1 MIRFYS
7 PDITT
12 TRVLTPDDSAHCVR
26 VLRHVAGD
34 IVEVVDGKGNLY
46 TCVIS
51 VADPRATQLDITA
64 VKAVPPHWGAR
75 VAVAVAPTKNIDRM
89 EWAVEKMT
97 EMGIDEIIPLLCHH
111 SERKQVK
118 PERLGKIIVSAM
130 KQSLK
135 TNLPTLH
142 PMMTFDRLL
151 EYSTDFNAKFIAHC
165 DDDTQKRLLKT
176 VLPAATDT
184 LIVIGPEG
192 DFSSSEIAAAKKAGF
207 VAVSLGN
214 SRLRTETAAI
224 TALATFHFI
233 NEQD

>member
-34 IVEVVDGKGNLY
+34 MVEVVDGKGNLY

-64 VKAVPPHWGAR
+64 VKVVPPHWGAR

-151 EYSTDFNAKFIAHC
+151 EYSTAFNAKFIAHC

-192 DFSSSEIAAAKKAGF
+192 DFSPSEIAAAKKAGF